1 MAKVDLDF
9 TTISTRVQQLDF
21 PMVDMVVGI
30 ATGGI
35 IPASLIAF
43 NLQKELEIVQFNYR
57 DENNTPRYENPQLLK
72 ELKRDLSG
80 KRILLVDDVSVS
92 GKTLEAARKLLSES
106 IVTTCVIK
114 GKADIS
120 AFPAIKTCVNWPWK
134 A

>member
-9 TTISTRVQQLDF
+9 TTISTWVRQLDF
-21 PMVDMVVGI
+21 PKVDMVVGI

-35 IPASLIAF
+35 IPASLIAYH
-43 NLQKELEIVQFNYR
+43 LQKELEIVQFNYR
-57 DENNTPRYENPQLLK
+57 DENNAPRYETPQLLN

-92 GKTLEAARKLLSES
+92 GKTLEAARKLFSES
-106 IVTTCVIK
+106 MVTTCVMK

-120 AFPAIKTCVNWPWK
+120 AFPAIKTCVNWPWNL
-134 A
+134 

>member
-9 TTISTRVQQLDF
+9 TTISVRIRELDF
-21 PMVDMVVGI
+21 PKVDMVVGI

-43 NLQKELEIVQFNYR
+43 RLQKELEIVRFNYR
-57 DENNTPRYENPQLLK
+57 DENNKPQYETPQLLK
-72 ELKRDLSG
+72 ELKRNFSR

-92 GKTLEAARKLLSES
+92 GKTLEAARKLFSES
-106 IVTTCVIK
+106 MVTTFVMK

-120 AFPAIKTCVNWPWK
+120 AFPAIEACVNWPWIV
-134 A
+134 